1 MTDVNSPVTESK
13 PELLPIADASRT
25 WQWLRGEL
33 GTRRGATA
41 LTVLT
46 AVVSGAMALVP
57 IYVLGSLVDRVMD
70 GAPVSTIVW
79 VIAAIASA
87 AVVGSIF
94 TGLSTVLISR
104 LGETVLADLR
114 EATVRRALL
123 LPTAKL
129 EKVGKGDLLS
139 RVGDDVEVISK
150 AVSDVVPQIVSA
162 LILVVLSL
170 FAMAGLDWRLGLT
183 GLAAL
188 PLYVVAL
195 RWYLPR
201 SAPLYAE
208 QRVAMGERA
217 ESLISSLHGS
227 RTVRAYRLESRHVG
241 EIDAASARARD
252 LGLTVFR
259 LFTRFVGRENR
270 AEFFGLALIL
280 AVGFVLVRN
289 DAVTVGA
296 TTAAALLFHRLFNPL
311 GAILFTFDEVQ
322 SAGASLARL
331 VGVVTMPG
339 DASKRAVPVSS
350 TGHALVVHG
359 VGHSYDGLTPVL
371 QDIDLHIDAGHTV
384 ALVGST
390 GAGKSTLAAIAAGSI
405 RPAAGRVSV
414 GEHALS
420 ELDETS
426 LRRHIAIVTQEVHV
440 FAGTLLDD
448 VRLAR
453 PDSTVDE
460 TLAALSV
467 VGAESWV
474 SLLPE
479 GIDTV
484 IGEGGTTL
492 TAAQSQQLALA
503 RLVLADPPV
512 VILDE
517 ATAEAGSAGAR
528 DLERSARAAMDGRT
542 ALVVAHRLTQ
552 AASADRIVVLEHG
565 RILEDGTHLELI
577 ASGGRYAEL
586 WNAWQGRHV
595 STAPQ

>member
-1 MTDVNSPVTESK
+1 MAVVNSPVTEPK
-13 PELLPIADASRT
+13 PELLPIADATHT

-33 GTRRGATA
+33 GARKGATA

-46 AVVSGAMALVP
+46 AIVSGAMALVP

-79 VIAAIASA
+79 VIVSIAAA
-87 AVVGSIF
+87 AVIGAVF
-94 TGLSTVLISR
+94 TGLSTVSISR
-104 LGETVLADLR
+104 LGETILADLR
-114 EATVRRALL
+114 ERTVRRALL

-150 AVSDVVPQIVSA
+150 AVTDVVPQIVSA
-162 LILVVLSL
+162 LILVVLSM
-170 FAMAGLDWRLGLT
+170 FAMGALDWRLGLA
-183 GLAAL
+183 GLVAL

-217 ESLISSLHGS
+217 EALISSLHGS
-227 RTVRAYRLESRHVG
+227 RTVRAYRLESAHVHA
-241 EIDAASARARD
+241 IDAASARARD
-252 LGLTVFR
+252 LGLTVFT

-280 AVGFVLVRN
+280 TVGFVLVRG
-289 DAVTVGA
+289 DVVTVGA

-311 GAILFTFDEVQ
+311 GSILFTFDEVQ

-331 VGVVTMPG
+331 VGVVSMPG
-339 DASKRAVPVSS
+339 DRAGTMEDVR
-350 TGHALVVHG
+350 TGGHTLAVHG
-359 VGHSYDGLTPVL
+359 VGHSYDGVTPVL
-371 QDIDLHIDAGHTV
+371 EDIDLRVESGHTV

-405 RPAAGRVSV
+405 RPDTGRVTV
-414 GEHALS
+414 GDHDVAD
-420 ELDETS
+420 LDETS
-426 LRRHIAIVTQEVHV
+426 LRKHIAIVTQEVHV

-448 VRLAR
+448 VRLAS
-453 PDSTVDE
+453 PDSTADE
-460 TLAALSV
+460 AMAALTV
-467 VGAESWV
+467 VGAQDWV
-474 SLLPE
+474 DLLP
-479 GIDTV
+479 GGLDTV
-484 IGEGGTTL
+484 IGEGGTEL

-503 RLVLADPPV
+503 RLILADPPV

-528 DLERSARAAMDGRT
+528 DLERSSLAAMEGRT
-542 ALVVAHRLTQ
+542 ALVIAHRLTQ
-552 AASADRIVVLEHG
+552 AASADRVVVLEHG
-565 RILEDGTHLELI
+565 RILEDGTHLDLI
-577 ASGGRYAEL
+577 AAGGRYAEL
-586 WNAWQGRHV
+586 WNAWQGRHA
-595 STAPQ
+595 SSSA

>member
-1 MTDVNSPVTESK
+1 MNLPAASTTK
-13 PELLPIADASRT
+13 PEILPIADASHT
-25 WQWLRGEL
+25 WRWLRAEL
-33 GTRRGATA
+33 SSRKSATL
-41 LTVLT
+41 LTVL
-46 AVVSGAMALVP
+46 AAIVSGAMALVP
-57 IYVLGSLVDRVMD
+57 IYVLGTLVDRVMD
-70 GAPVSTIVW
+70 GAPTSTIVW
-79 VIAAIASA
+79 VITLITSA
-87 AVVGSIF
+87 AVIGAVF
-94 TGLSTVLISR
+94 TGISTVLISR
-104 LGETVLADLR
+104 LGETILADLR
-114 EATVRRALL
+114 ERTVRRALL

-170 FAMAGLDWRLGLT
+170 FAMGGLDWRLGLT
-183 GLAAL
+183 GLVAL

-208 QRVAMGERA
+208 QRVAMGQRA

-227 RTVRAYRLESRHVG
+227 RTVRAYRLESRHVS

-252 LGLTVFR
+252 LGLTVFT

-280 AVGFVLVRN
+280 AVGFTLVRG
-289 DAVTVGA
+289 DIVTVGA

-311 GAILFTFDEVQ
+311 GSILFTFDEVQ

-331 VGVVTMPG
+331 VGVVSMSSDSEDSAP
-339 DASKRAVPVSS
+339 VPVA
-350 TGHALVVHG
+350 TGGHSMTLHG
-359 VGHSYDGLTPVL
+359 VGHSYDGVTPVL
-371 QDIDLHIDAGHTV
+371 VDIDLHIESGHTV

-405 RPAAGRVSV
+405 RPDTGRVTV
-414 GEHALS
+414 GSHDVTA
-420 ELDETS
+420 LDETS

-453 PDSTVDE
+453 PQSTADDAM
-460 TLAALSV
+460 TALTV
-467 VGAESWV
+467 VGAQDWV
-474 SLLPE
+474 GLLPD
-479 GIDTV
+479 GLDTV
-484 IGEGGTTL
+484 IGEGGVSL

-528 DLERSARAAMDGRT
+528 DLERSARAAMQGRT
-542 ALVVAHRLTQ
+542 SLVVAHRLTQ
-552 AASADRIVVLEHG
+552 AASADRVVVLEHG
-565 RILEDGTHLELI
+565 RIVEDGPHLDLI

-586 WNAWQGRHV
+586 WNAWQGRH
-595 STAPQ
+595 APHS